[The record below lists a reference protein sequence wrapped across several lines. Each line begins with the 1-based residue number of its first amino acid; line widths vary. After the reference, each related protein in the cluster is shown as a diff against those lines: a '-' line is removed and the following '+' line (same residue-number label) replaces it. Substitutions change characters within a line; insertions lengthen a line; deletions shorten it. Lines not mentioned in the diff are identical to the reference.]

1 MGAWWPLIFWAEWD
15 GQLIAA
21 PLHSHVTFLGEICP
35 HQIALKEPRL
45 FKNGGA
51 DCSGLVQQH
60 LHSTSFTDMLIDA
73 DWGF

>member
-21 PLHSHVTFLGEICP
+21 PLHSHVTFL

-51 DCSGLVQQH
+51 DCSGLVQQC
-60 LHSTSFTDMLIDA
+60 LHSTSFTDMLMDA
-73 DWGF
+73 DSGF